1 MLNNCKLK
9 ITNPN
14 RHFII
19 KLSNL
24 IICMTILKKYCKVKI
39 LTNSRLISRAPTS
52 HRKIA
57 GLYKTRNTPFKEQSV
72 IFVWQQRT
80 NLSDDGIQI

>member
-39 LTNSRLISRAPTS
+39 STNSLLISRAPTS

-72 IFVWQQRT
+72 IFVWKQRI
-80 NLSDDGIQI
+80 NLYDDGIQI